1 MQAVPAGKDNRKMK
15 LNISGNINA
24 YYVQTLC
31 MIFFPGEKFSDKV
44 PTDPEVASPELTL
57 SLEETDA
64 GVKVCAELTLEEKF
78 ANCEKVYPIREDITY
93 DRLKKIAVGDAVLS
107 VCSEVI
113 GYRPS
118 WGMLVGVRPSKVA
131 TELFASGMSK
141 TRVKKALVNDYF
153 VIPKKAALATEVAL
167 NEAELVQ
174 KVEPKACSVYI
185 SIPFCPTRCAY
196 CSFVSYTSKK
206 LLSTIP
212 DYLVALG
219 KEINSTFDTIKE
231 LGLTVKTIYIGGGTP
246 TILDETQLAWLLSV
260 VEANIDVSTVEE
272 YTLEAGRPDTI
283 TEGKMRV
290 AMAHGVNR
298 ISVNPQ
304 TLNDDVLRIIGR
316 SHTADDFLRA
326 YDIARNSG
334 IANINT
340 DVITGLPGD
349 KFASFSASYDKIV
362 SLRPENI
369 TVHTFS
375 VKKASD
381 ALKNFS
387 HIYSVRGGDVGK
399 CVDYSQI
406 KAQHEGYQ
414 PYYMYRQ
421 KNTVGNYE
429 NVGFCLDGKKGLYNI
444 YMMEELHSIFAAG
457 AGAVSKFVDIAPKG
471 EEKRTIERFFNQ
483 KYPYEYLAED
493 KTKEKLNAAREFY
506 IKHGLV

>member
-1 MQAVPAGKDNRKMK
+1 MR
-15 LNISGNINA
+15 LNISGNINS

-31 MIFFPGEKFSDKV
+31 MIFFPGERFSENAEE
-44 PTDPEVASPELTL
+44 DPDVATPELSL
-57 SLEETDA
+57 SLEENEG
-64 GVKVCAELTLEEKF
+64 GVVVKAELTLEEKY
-78 ANCEKVYPIREDITY
+78 ANCEKIYPVREDITY

-107 VCSEVI
+107 VCGEII

-131 TELFASGMSK
+131 TELFSTGMSK
-141 TRVKKALVNDYF
+141 TRVKKTLATDYF

-167 NEAELVQ
+167 NEAEFVT
-174 KVEPKACSVYI
+174 KADPKDCSVYI

-206 LLSTIP
+206 LLATIP
-212 DYLVALG
+212 DYLMALG
-219 KEINSTFDTIKE
+219 REIVKNFDLIKE
-231 LGLTVKTIYIGGGTP
+231 LGLRVKTIYIGGGTP
-246 TILDETQLAWLLSV
+246 TILDETQLEWLLSL
-260 VEANIDVSTVEE
+260 VEENIDVSTVEE

-290 AMAHGVNR
+290 AVAHGINR

-316 SHTADDFLRA
+316 SHTSEDFLRA
-326 YDIARNSG
+326 YDIAKNSG
-334 IANINT
+334 IPIINT
-340 DVITGLPGD
+340 DVIAGLPGD
-349 KFASFSASYDKIV
+349 NFASFSSSYDRIIA
-362 SLRPENI
+362 LRPENL

-381 ALKNFS
+381 ALKSFS

-429 NVGFCLDGKKGLYNI
+429 NVGFCLDGHKGFYNI
-444 YMMEELHSIFAAG
+444 YMMEEIHSIFAAG
-457 AGAVSKFVDIAPKG
+457 AGAVSKFVDFAPKNG
-471 EEKRTIERFFNQ
+471 EKRTIERFFNQ

-493 KTKEKLNAAREFY
+493 KTDEKLAAAREFY

>member
-1 MQAVPAGKDNRKMK
+1 MK
-15 LNISGNINA
+15 LNISGNINS

-31 MIFFPGEKFSDKV
+31 MIFFPGEKFSDGAV
-44 PTDPEVASPELTL
+44 EDPEVASPELSL
-57 SLEETDA
+57 ALEENES
-64 GVKVCAELTLEEKF
+64 GVVVRAELSLEEKF
-78 ANCEKVYPIREDITY
+78 ASCEKIYPIRDDVTY

-107 VCSEVI
+107 VCGEVI

-131 TELFASGMSK
+131 TEMFSTGMSK
-141 TRVKKALVNDYF
+141 TRVKKTLVSDYF

-167 NEAELVQ
+167 NEAEFVA
-174 KVEPKACSVYI
+174 KADPKACSVYI

-206 LLSTIP
+206 LLATIP

-219 KEINSTFDTIKE
+219 REIKKNFDLIRE
-231 LGLTVKTIYIGGGTP
+231 LGLHVKTIYIGGGTP
-246 TILDETQLAWLLSV
+246 TILDESQLEWLLSV
-260 VEANIDVSTVEE
+260 VEENIDVSTVEE

-283 TEGKMRV
+283 TEGKMRI
-290 AMAHGVNR
+290 AALHGVNR

-316 SHTADDFLRA
+316 SHNSDDFLRA
-326 YDIARNSG
+326 FDIARSSG
-334 IANINT
+334 IPIINT
-340 DVITGLPGD
+340 DVIAGLPGD
-349 KFASFSASYDKIV
+349 NFASFSSSYDRIV
-362 SLRPENI
+362 ALRPENI

-444 YMMEELHSIFAAG
+444 YMMEEIHSIFAAG
-457 AGAVSKFVDIAPKG
+457 AGAVSKFVDFAPKNG
-471 EEKRTIERFFNQ
+471 EKRTIERFFNQ

-493 KTKEKLNAAREFY
+493 KTEEKLNAAREFY
-506 IKHGLV
+506 VKHGLV

>member
-1 MQAVPAGKDNRKMK
+1 MK
-15 LNISGNINA
+15 LNISGNINE

-31 MIFFPGEKFSDKV
+31 MIFFPGEKFSEKADE
-44 PTDPEVASPELTL
+44 DPEVATPSLSLTLEENADGVKVTADL
-57 SLEETDA
+57 SLEEKYA
-64 GVKVCAELTLEEKF
+64 S
-78 ANCEKVYPIREDITY
+78 CEKVYPIRQDIIY

-131 TELFASGMSK
+131 TELLSSGLSK
-141 TRVKKALVNDYF
+141 TRVKKALVSDYF

-167 NEAELVQ
+167 NEAEF
-174 KVEPKACSVYI
+174 VEKADPKACSIYV

-219 KEINSTFDTIKE
+219 REIKKTCDTVKE
-231 LGLTVKTIYIGGGTP
+231 LGLKVKTVYIGGGTP
-246 TILDETQLAWLLSV
+246 TILDETQLEWLLSV
-260 VEANIDVSTVEE
+260 IEENVDISALEE

-290 AMAHGVNR
+290 AAAHGITR

-316 SHTADDFLRA
+316 SHTAEDFLRA
-326 YDIARNSG
+326 YDVARNSG
-334 IANINT
+334 IATINT
-340 DVITGLPGD
+340 DVIAGLPGD
-349 KFASFSASYDKIV
+349 KFASFAASYDQIL
-362 SLRPENI
+362 SLRPDNL

-429 NVGFCLDGKKGLYNI
+429 NVGFALDGKKGLYNI
-444 YMMEELHSIFAAG
+444 YMMEEIHSIFAAG
-457 AGAVSKFVDIAPKG
+457 AGAVSKFVDYAPKNG
-471 EEKRTIERFFNQ
+471 EKRTIERFFNQ

-493 KTKEKLNAAREFY
+493 KTDEKLNAAKEFY
-506 IKHGLV
+506 IRRGLV

>member
-1 MQAVPAGKDNRKMK
+1 MK
-15 LNISGNINA
+15 LKVSGNINQ

-31 MIFFPGEKFSDKV
+31 MIFFPGEKFSENADAEADGNAV
-44 PTDPEVASPELTL
+44 PEMSL
-57 SLEETDA
+57 SLGEREDS
-64 GVKVCAELTLEEKF
+64 VSVHAELSLDDKY
-78 ANCEKVYPIREDITY
+78 ASSDKIYPNRDDITR
-93 DRLKKIAVGDAVLS
+93 DRLKKIAVGDAILS
-107 VCSEVI
+107 VCGEVI

-131 TELFASGMSK
+131 TEMLESGMSK
-141 TRVKKALVNDYF
+141 TRVKKALVSDYF

-167 NEAELVQ
+167 NESEFVKTADNGE
-174 KVEPKACSVYI
+174 CSVYI

-206 LLSTIP
+206 LLATIP

-219 KEINSTFDTIKE
+219 DEINKTFALIRE
-231 LGLTVKTIYIGGGTP
+231 LGLRVKTVYIGGGTP
-246 TILDETQLAWLLSV
+246 TILDENQLDWLLSM
-260 VEANIDVSTVEE
+260 VEKNVDVRTLDE

-290 AMAHGVNR
+290 AKKRGVNR

-304 TLNDDVLRIIGR
+304 TLNDDVLKIIGR

-326 YDIARNSG
+326 YDIARNSE
-334 IANINT
+334 IAIINT
-340 DVITGLPGD
+340 DVIAGLPGD
-349 KFASFSASYDKIV
+349 KFSSFAASYDKIV

-381 ALKNFS
+381 FLKSSS
-387 HIYSVRGGDVGK
+387 HIYSIRGGDVGK

-406 KAQHEGYQ
+406 TAQHEGYK

-429 NVGFCLDGKKGLYNI
+429 NVGFALDGYKGLYNI
-444 YMMEELHSIFAAG
+444 YMMEEIHSIFACG
-457 AGAVSKFVDIAPKG
+457 AGAVSKFVDYAPKDG
-471 EEKRTIERFFNQ
+471 SPRVIERFFNP
-483 KYPYEYLAED
+483 KYPYEYLSD
-493 KTKEKLNAAREFY
+493 NKTEQKIEAAREFY
-506 IKHGLV
+506 QSRNLKKG

>member
-1 MQAVPAGKDNRKMK
+1 MK
-15 LNISGNINA
+15 LNVSGNINQ

-31 MIFFPGEKFSDKV
+31 MIFFPGEKFSEDQGAQ
-44 PTDPEVASPELTL
+44 TDGEAVPEL
-57 SLEETDA
+57 S
-64 GVKVCAELTLEEKF
+64 LTLEENEDGVKVFAELSLDEKF
-78 ANCEKVYPIREDITY
+78 SSCEKIYPRRDDITP
-93 DRLKKIAVGDAVLS
+93 DRLKKIAVGDAILS
-107 VCSEVI
+107 VCGEVI

-131 TELFASGMSK
+131 TEMLESGMSK
-141 TRVKKALVNDYF
+141 TRVKKTLVSDYF
-153 VIPKKAALATEVAL
+153 VIPKKASLATEVAL
-167 NEAELVQ
+167 NEAEFV
-174 KVEPKACSVYI
+174 KSADSRECSVYI

-212 DYLVALG
+212 DYLSALID
-219 KEINSTFDTIKE
+219 EINRTFSLIRE
-231 LGLTVKTIYIGGGTP
+231 LGLKVKTVYIGGGTP
-246 TILDETQLAWLLSV
+246 TILDEIQLDLLLHT
-260 VEANIDVSTVEE
+260 VEINIDTSTLAE

-283 TEGKMRV
+283 TDGKMRI
-290 AMAHGVNR
+290 ACKRGVTR

-304 TLNDDVLRIIGR
+304 TLNDDVLKIIGR

-334 IANINT
+334 IKIINT
-340 DVITGLPGD
+340 DVIAGLPGD
-349 KFASFSASYDKIV
+349 KFSSFAASYDKIV
-362 SLRPENI
+362 SLRPENL

-381 ALKNFS
+381 FLKNSS

-406 KAQHEGYQ
+406 TAQHEEYQ

-429 NVGFCLDGKKGLYNI
+429 NVGFALDGYKGLYNI
-444 YMMEELHSIFAAG
+444 YMMEEIHSIFACG
-457 AGAVSKFVDIAPKG
+457 AGAVSKFVDYLPKDG
-471 EEKRTIERFFNQ
+471 SPRVIERFFNP
-483 KYPYEYLAED
+483 KYPYEYLSDNKTD
-493 KTKEKLNAAREFY
+493 KKIEAAREFY
-506 IKHGLV
+506 ARRNLV

>member
-1 MQAVPAGKDNRKMK
+1 MK
-15 LNISGNINA
+15 LNVSGNINQ

-31 MIFFPGEKFSDKV
+31 MIFFPGEKFSNEAGAESDG
-44 PTDPEVASPELTL
+44 TAIPELSL
-57 SLEETDA
+57 SLEENDD
-64 GVKVCAELTLEEKF
+64 GVRVCAELTLDEKYSS
-78 ANCEKVYPIREDITY
+78 CEKIYPSRDDITR
-93 DRLKKIAVGDAVLS
+93 DRLKKIAVGDAILS
-107 VCSEVI
+107 ICGEVI

-131 TELFASGMSK
+131 TEMLESGMSK
-141 TRVKKALVNDYF
+141 TRVKKTLVSDYF

-167 NEAELVQ
+167 NEAELV
-174 KVEPKACSVYI
+174 KKADVRECSVYI

-219 KEINSTFDTIKE
+219 DEINKTFSLIRE
-231 LGLTVKTIYIGGGTP
+231 LGLSVKTVYIGGGTP
-246 TILDETQLAWLLSV
+246 TILDEGQLDWLLST
-260 VEANIDVSTVEE
+260 VENNIDVTTLSE

-283 TEGKMRV
+283 TEGKMRI
-290 AMAHGVNR
+290 AKERGVTR

-304 TLNDDVLRIIGR
+304 TLNDDVLKIIGR
-316 SHTADDFLRA
+316 SHTAEDFLRA
-326 YDIARNSG
+326 YDVARNSG
-334 IANINT
+334 IRIINT
-340 DVITGLPGD
+340 DVIAGLPGD
-349 KFASFSASYDKIV
+349 KFSSFSASYDKIV

-381 ALKNFS
+381 FLKSSS
-387 HIYSVRGGDVGK
+387 HIYSIRGGDVGK

-406 KAQHEGYQ
+406 TAQHEGYQ

-429 NVGFCLDGKKGLYNI
+429 NVGFSLGGYKGLYNI
-444 YMMEELHSIFAAG
+444 YMMEEIHSIFACG
-457 AGAVSKFVDIAPKG
+457 AGAVSKFVDYMPSDG
-471 EEKRTIERFFNQ
+471 SPRVIERFFNP
-483 KYPYEYLAED
+483 KYPYEYLSD
-493 KTKEKLNAAREFY
+493 NKTNSKIEAAREFY
-506 IKHGLV
+506 MRRNLI

>member
-1 MQAVPAGKDNRKMK
+1 MK
-15 LNISGNINA
+15 LSVSGNINS

-31 MIFFPGEKFSDKV
+31 MIFFPGEKFSENAEQ
-44 PTDPEVASPELTL
+44 DPEVATPDL
-57 SLEETDA
+57 SLALEETEE
-64 GVKVCAELTLEEKF
+64 GVVVRAELTLDEKF
-78 ANCEKVYPIREDITY
+78 SSCEKIYREREDITY
-93 DRLKKIAVGDAVLS
+93 DRLKKIAVGDAVLT

-131 TELFASGMSK
+131 TELFSMGMSK
-141 TRVKKALVNDYF
+141 TRVKKALATDYF
-153 VIPKKAALATEVAL
+153 VIPKKAALATEVAI
-167 NEAELVQ
+167 NEAEFVA
-174 KVEPKACSVYI
+174 KADPKDCSVYI

-206 LLSTIP
+206 LLATIP

-219 KEINSTFDTIKE
+219 AEIKKNFDLIKE
-231 LGLTVKTIYIGGGTP
+231 LGLRVKTIYIGGGTP
-246 TILDETQLAWLLSV
+246 TILDEVQLEWLLGL
-260 VEANIDVSTVEE
+260 VEENYDVYSVEE

-283 TEGKMRV
+283 TEGKMRI

-304 TLNDDVLRIIGR
+304 ILNDDVLRIIGR
-316 SHTADDFLRA
+316 SHTTEDFLRA
-326 YDIARNSG
+326 YDMARNSG
-334 IANINT
+334 IPIINT
-340 DVITGLPGD
+340 DVIAGLPGD
-349 KFASFSASYDKIV
+349 KFASFSNSYDRIIA
-362 SLRPENI
+362 LRPENV

-429 NVGFCLDGKKGLYNI
+429 NVGFCLDGKKGYYNI
-444 YMMEELHSIFAAG
+444 YMMEEIHSIFAAG
-457 AGAVSKFVDIAPKG
+457 AGAVSKFVDFAPKNG
-471 EEKRTIERFFNQ
+471 EKRTIERFFNQ

-493 KTKEKLNAAREFY
+493 KTDEKLNAAREFY

>member
-1 MQAVPAGKDNRKMK
+1 MK
-15 LNISGNINA
+15 LNVSGNINT

-31 MIFFPGEKFSDKV
+31 MIFFPGEKFSEKV
-44 PTDPEVASPELTL
+44 EEDPDTVSPELSL
-57 SLEETDA
+57 ALEENED
-64 GVKVCAELTLEEKF
+64 GVSVRAELTLEDKY
-78 ANCEKVYPIREDITY
+78 ASTEKVYPKRDDITP

-107 VCSEVI
+107 VCGEVI

-131 TELFASGMSK
+131 TEMFESGMSK
-141 TRVKKALVNDYF
+141 TRVKKTLVSDYF

-167 NEAELVQ
+167 NEAEFVQ
-174 KVEPKACSVYI
+174 KADPKACSIYI

-212 DYLVALG
+212 DYLLALG
-219 KEINSTFDTIKE
+219 REIDKTFDTVKE
-231 LGLTVKTIYIGGGTP
+231 LGLNVKTIYIGGGTP
-246 TILDETQLAWLLSV
+246 TILDETQLAWLLST

-316 SHTADDFLRA
+316 SHTAEDFLRA
-326 YDIARNSG
+326 YEIARNSG
-334 IANINT
+334 IPIINT
-340 DVITGLPGD
+340 DVIAGLPGD
-349 KFASFSASYDKIV
+349 KFASFSASYDKIL
-362 SLRPENI
+362 SLRPDNL

-406 KAQHEGYQ
+406 KAQHEGYS

-429 NVGFCLDGKKGLYNI
+429 NVGFALDGKKGLYNI
-444 YMMEELHSIFAAG
+444 YMMEEIHSIFAAG
-457 AGAVSKFVDIAPKG
+457 AGAVSKFVDFAPKNG
-471 EEKRTIERFFNQ
+471 EKRTIERFFNQ

-493 KTKEKLNAAREFY
+493 KTDEKLNAAREFY
-506 IKHGLV
+506 VKHGLV

>member
-1 MQAVPAGKDNRKMK
+1 MR
-15 LNISGNINA
+15 LNISGNINS

-31 MIFFPGEKFSDKV
+31 MIFFPGEKFSEVAED
-44 PTDPEVASPELTL
+44 DPEVATPELSL
-57 SLEETDA
+57 ALEENES
-64 GVKVCAELTLEEKF
+64 GVVVRAELTLEEKY
-78 ANCEKVYPIREDITY
+78 ATCEKIYPTRDDVTY

-131 TELFASGMSK
+131 TELFSSGMSK
-141 TRVKKALVNDYF
+141 TRVKKTLATDYF

-167 NEAELVQ
+167 NEAEFVS
-174 KVEPKACSVYI
+174 KADPKDCSVYI

-206 LLSTIP
+206 LLATIP

-219 KEINSTFDTIKE
+219 AEVKKNFDLIKE
-231 LGLTVKTIYIGGGTP
+231 LGLRVKTIYIGGGTP
-246 TILDETQLAWLLSV
+246 TILDEVQLEWLLSV
-260 VEANIDVSTVEE
+260 VEENIDVTTVEE

-290 AMAHGVNR
+290 AAAHGVNR

-316 SHTADDFLRA
+316 SHTSDDFLRA

-334 IANINT
+334 IATINT
-340 DVITGLPGD
+340 DVIAGLPGD
-349 KFASFSASYDKIV
+349 NFASFSSSYDRIIA
-362 SLRPENI
+362 LHPENV

-444 YMMEELHSIFAAG
+444 YMMEEIHSIFAAG
-457 AGAVSKFVDIAPKG
+457 AGAVSKFVDFAPKNG
-471 EEKRTIERFFNQ
+471 ETRTIERFFNQ

-493 KTKEKLNAAREFY
+493 KTDEKIRAAREFY